1 METAKERSS
10 LAYVQCVT
18 AEKEREW
25 RRAERGGGSEA
36 SKGTNSN
43 ISVVVMDD

>member
-18 AEKEREW
+18 AEKEW